1 MSYVVDL
8 DAFHG
13 PLDLL
18 LYLVEKN
25 ELDIYDIPV
34 AVITDQYMEYL
45 QTTGDFDLERLGAF
59 LLMASYLLN
68 LKSRTLLP
76 RNPFD
81 TNENDEENDDLPDPR
96 DELVQKLLDYKKF
109 KKAAQ
114 DLLAMQDGEQNRIYY
129 REHNDTTQP
138 EEQILADIKVLVKA
152 YSKILNALPDEDSN
166 DYHLPRQDINIADK
180 MEELINCLRAKK
192 AGMVFQVLFAR
203 ANNRREALA
212 FFLALLE
219 LIRLQ
224 KVIAIQDGI
233 FSDII
238 IRLREG
244 DDQC

>member
-34 AVITDQYMEYL
+34 AVITDQYIEHL
-45 QTTGDFDLERLGAF
+45 QSTGDFDLERMGDF
-59 LLMASYLLN
+59 ILMASYLLN
-68 LKSRTLLP
+68 LKSRMLLP

-81 TNENDEENDDLPDPR
+81 NENEEDELTDPR

-109 KKAAQ
+109 KQAAQ
-114 DLLAMQDGEQNRIYY
+114 DLLALQDGDHNRIYY
-129 REHNDTTQP
+129 REHGNLAEP
-138 EEQILADIKVLVKA
+138 EEQIVADIKVLLNA
-152 YSKILNALPDEDSN
+152 YSKLLNSLPDEQSDN
-166 DYHLPRQDINIADK
+166 YHLPREDINIADK
-180 MEELINCLRAKK
+180 MEELITYLRSKSQ
-192 AGMVFQVLFAR
+192 GIIFQVLFSR
-203 ANNRREALA
+203 AHNRREALA

-224 KVIAIQDGI
+224 KVIAVQDGI

-244 DDQC
+244 DE